1 MPLYDTTVLSSK
13 YYLNSKILNMSA
25 RFNTLD
31 EWLEWQESL
40 HWTSIDLGLKRLRE
54 VAERMQLLTTPF
66 TLITVGGTNGKGSTV
81 AMLEAI
87 LIEEGYRTGSYTSP
101 YLYRYNERIKLS
113 GEDSEDTLICA
124 AFEAIDKAREADGAR
139 GESISLTYF
148 EFATLAAIW
157 IFKQKQVQVA
167 IMEVGMGGRLDAVN
181 LWDADVAIIT
191 SIGIDHVKW
200 LGDNRED
207 IGREKSGIMRS
218 GKPVISG
225 DLNPPESINKYAAEI
240 KAILYQ
246 AGDHFS
252 WKVDDTGWVLR
263 LTNQQGL
270 DLPFPALQGDF
281 QFNNAAVAI
290 AALSVLKDKL
300 DVSEGSIRNGFKKVR
315 LAGRLEQIQ
324 TRPDIILD
332 VAHNAHA
339 VKQLALWLSKSL
351 SKNLPEK
358 QTEQSVKGKTY
369 ALFSMLDD
377 KDITEVVKTMTP
389 HVDRWFVSTLDDPRG
404 LPVAD
409 LVREMRAIGNANESQ
424 EIEVDAFGSLELAW
438 NACKSQLTEVDKVIV
453 FGSFLVLSQFKV
465 IF

>member
-1 MPLYDTTVLSSK
+1 
-13 YYLNSKILNMSA
+13 MSA

-181 LWDADVAIIT
+181 LWDADVAI
-191 SIGIDHVKW
+191 
-200 LGDNRED
+200 
-207 IGREKSGIMRS
+207 
-218 GKPVISG
+218 
-225 DLNPPESINKYAAEI
+225 
-240 KAILYQ
+240 
-246 AGDHFS
+246 
-252 WKVDDTGWVLR
+252 
-263 LTNQQGL
+263 
-270 DLPFPALQGDF
+270 
-281 QFNNAAVAI
+281 
-290 AALSVLKDKL
+290 
-300 DVSEGSIRNGFKKVR
+300 
-315 LAGRLEQIQ
+315 
-324 TRPDIILD
+324 
-332 VAHNAHA
+332 
-339 VKQLALWLSKSL
+339 
-351 SKNLPEK
+351 
-358 QTEQSVKGKTY
+358 
-369 ALFSMLDD
+369 
-377 KDITEVVKTMTP
+377 
-389 HVDRWFVSTLDDPRG
+389 
-404 LPVAD
+404 
-409 LVREMRAIGNANESQ
+409 
-424 EIEVDAFGSLELAW
+424 
-438 NACKSQLTEVDKVIV
+438 
-453 FGSFLVLSQFKV
+453 
-465 IF
+465 